1 MIEIKRMKS
10 EAGYSNCFE
19 LLFHLKDYIPT
30 AFFEQHEDGAG
41 AELYFYIS
49 LFYKFGIFDCKQ
61 EHYHQSIWSTEYDCV
76 YNGVSFSM
84 VYDEDYD
91 FITFA
96 VLPRNIK
103 HIAMIADR
111 IKFLVETE
119 GMKLELKTDPHA
131 QSSENE

>member
-49 LFYKFGIFDCKQ
+49 LFYKFGIGAPN
-61 EHYHQSIWSTEYDCV
+61 TTA
-76 YNGVSFSM
+76 
-84 VYDEDYD
+84 
-91 FITFA
+91 FITGYRLA
-96 VLPRNIK
+96 WCMTRT
-103 HIAMIADR
+103 MILSPLLSCR
-111 IKFLVETE
+111 GT
-119 GMKLELKTDPHA
+119 
-131 QSSENE
+131 SSTLQ